1 MRHQALLDEA
11 MTLAKRRDFKR
22 SESLAREVLEDQ
34 PKNVAA
40 LDLLGYVLY
49 FQDRAEEAEQVCRKT
64 LEIRPGHAYAL
75 KGLGLCIAKRG
86 DTDEAV
92 ATIEAA
98 IAAKPD
104 WFDPYWDLCVT
115 LVDAERYADA
125 CTVMKRAREKIPS
138 RAGDWER
145 MERHARK
152 MGARRLQKNPDVSG

>member
-1 MRHQALLDEA
+1 MRYKALLEEA
-11 MTLAKRRDFKR
+11 TTLAKRRDFKR
-22 SESLAREVLEDQ
+22 SEALLREVLENR
-34 PKNVAA
+34 PENVAA

-49 FQDRAEEAEQVCRKT
+49 FQDRADEAERICEKT
-64 LEIRPGHAYAL
+64 LELRPGHAYAL

-86 DTDEAV
+86 EVDRAV

-115 LVDAERYADA
+115 LVDAGRYADA
-125 CTVMKRAREKIPS
+125 CAVMKRARDAIPS
-138 RAGDWER
+138 RAGDWDR

-152 MGARRLQKNPDVSG
+152 MGARQLPRNPAIGS